1 MKVIK
6 QRGFTLIE
14 LMIVVAIIGI
24 LAAVALPAYQ
34 DYTVRA
40 RVVEGLSLASGAKA
54 LVVTEGATGQASLT
68 RAATTWNEQSD
79 DTGANSKYVTSVL
92 LDVGA
97 AGANTGVITVTYNAA
112 TVGVA
117 SGQDSLILTPYVR
130 PGGAP
135 VTLLAAQTAATTV
148 TGVIDWL
155 CTSAA
160 GTGAGTYSAVHG
172 FGAGAQAGTLPARY
186 APSTCR

>member
-117 SGQDSLILTPYVR
+117 SGQDSLVLTPYVR